1 MIACLWLPDL
11 TGEPELQ
18 AIAGRL
24 AAVTSRVEPV
34 REPGSGL
41 LYADLAGLSGPA
53 AWALAEEV
61 RQQVGAETGLAVTVG
76 LAGGKFPARMAA
88 LAIGLNRRL
97 WVIPGQERSFLA
109 PFAVDYLPLDETLA
123 RQLRLLGLRTLG
135 QLAAL
140 PGSAVLTRFGASG
153 QQLQRLARGRD
164 ERPVLPWPV
173 SPTLS
178 LTHSFDDP
186 VTDRL
191 RLNAVGGQLSQ
202 NLAGQLD
209 SAGLTAAA
217 VQLTLLQSNGGH
229 WAEMQPLR
237 ESTADPARLTA
248 VIEGLLARARLT
260 AGITAITISLP
271 RLVSP
276 TIRQLGLLA
285 ETASPSPPGWLAELA
300 ARYGADRF
308 CRARLLDRTA
318 LLPEER
324 FELRRLADE

>member
-11 TGEPELQ
+11 TDEAGLQ
-18 AIAGRL
+18 SIAGRL
-24 AAVTSRVEPV
+24 AAVTSRVEPAP
-34 REPGSGL
+34 EPGAGL
-41 LYADLAGLSGPA
+41 IYADLVGLSGPA

-88 LAIGLNRRL
+88 LAIGLNRQL

-123 RQLRLLGLRTLG
+123 RQLRRLGLRTLG

-140 PGSAVLTRFGASG
+140 PGGAVLARFGVSG

-164 ERPVLPWPV
+164 ERPVLPWPLQ
-173 SPTLS
+173 PALELS
-178 LTHSFDDP
+178 HTFDDP

-191 RLNAVGGQLSQ
+191 RLNAVGGRLSQ
-202 NLAGQLD
+202 TLAGQLEA
-209 SAGLTAAA
+209 AGLTAAA
-217 VQLTLLQSNGGH
+217 VRLALIQTNRTC
-229 WAEMQPLR
+229 WAETQPLR
-237 ESTADPARLTA
+237 ESTADPARLAA
-248 VIEGLLARARLT
+248 VIEGLLTRARLT
-260 AGITAITISLP
+260 AGVTAITISLP
-271 RLVSP
+271 RLVPP

-285 ETASPSPPGWLAELA
+285 ETASPSPPDWLAELV
-300 ARYGADRF
+300 ARYGPDRF

-324 FELRRLADE
+324 FELRRAGDK